1 MSAPRQTKLARVDLV
16 ALERDYRNPAMPMI
30 EITARHEISDASVRL
45 LMGRLGVPLR
55 PRGRPAGKSNPSRV
69 SRLNVRLL
77 LANGMTPREVA
88 QRLRIDVSTVNRFR
102 RDFKAG
108 IEPRAR
114 GEQVNRKAPFRSAK
128 CAVMRRCG
136 DCLAIFSVTAV
147 ACPNGHAQPEVA

>member
-1 MSAPRQTKLARVDLV
+1 MTAPRRTKLARVDLV

-102 RDFKAG
+102 RDFAAG
-108 IEPRAR
+108 HEPQARRA
-114 GEQVNRKAPFRSAK
+114 GNRKGPIHHAK
-128 CAVMRRCG
+128 AAVRRRCP
-136 DCLAIFSVTAV
+136 DCLAVFPLTAP
-147 ACPNGHAQPEVA
+147 ACPNGHAAPEVA